1 MSPCRRAASH
11 SIPAERAKRSG
22 RDCSA
27 ASIGPAWGVI
37 IDGKRDWVAHHLE
50 RFEAANLPPASLA
63 PPREFRLLA
72 LAETWRVEY
81 QIAPAKVMIARTAGP
96 GRIVVTG
103 QVENM
108 AAGHAVFTA
117 GWPAGAGRAGAV
129 AGVLVRRDRA
139 TLWRGCHQG
148 QNPLGQLFGQ
158 GGINLNYKLLFLP
171 REWVRYVL
179 IHELCHTAELN
190 HSPRFWDLVQRFEP
204 RAGRSARRSAMRG
217 HIYRPGCCNPRPHDR
232 AAAAV
237 NAGPLLL
244 PTPFIQRPVDPG
256 HPDQHLVLGEQQDL

>member
-1 MSPCRRAASH
+1 MAVAVLELADGRRIPYRVAVSPRGQAIRFRLSA
-11 SIPAERAKRSG
+11 RSG
-22 RDCSA
+22 LVVTVPRGFDRSRLGA
-27 ASIGPAWGVI
+27 I

-50 RFEAANLPPASLA
+50 RFEVANPPPASLV

-108 AAGHAVFTA
+108 AAGHAVLHRWLA
-117 GWPAGAGRAGAV
+117 RRGRDALVPWLECLSGETGLRYGGV
-129 AGVLVRRDRA
+129 AIK
-139 TLWRGCHQG
+139 G
-148 QNPLGQLFGQ
+148 QQTRWGSCSAR

-179 IHELCHTAELN
+179 VHELCHTVELN

-204 RAGRSARRSAMRG
+204 RAREISAALRDART
-217 HIYRPGCCNPRPHDR
+217 Y
-232 AAAAV
+232 
-237 NAGPLLL
+237 L
-244 PTPFIQRPVDPG
+244 PAW
-256 HPDQHLVLGEQQDL
+256 VLQPATA